1 MKKVPFLHRAPFKEH
16 NLNSWKFSMNQSYK
30 NFRSFVEFR
39 GNNQRL
45 FRGGVKR
52 VRDRESASRVC
63 AAATIAVARGKTE
76 RQETVSGRGNNVLES
91 CPGPWGALRLPS
103 LWSLETRLCL
113 SFFLSFPA
121 CDNPFPPHLALRVIS
136 LSANGAWVFRSI
148 ERWPSKR
155 AWWTSKPALQRC
167 RAAYRAAVKRKK
179 VEVER
184 LAIVAP
190 PVSYLTFIIIFGNDS
205 VDVQRTNAE
214 KAGTNNF
221 TPEANFVPRADHLP

>member
-1 MKKVPFLHRAPFKEH
+1 
-16 NLNSWKFSMNQSYK
+16 MNQSYK

-63 AAATIAVARGKTE
+63 AAATIAVARRKTE

-155 AWWTSKPALQRC
+155 AWWTSKPATMSRGLSSGGQKEKGWGRKVGHC
-167 RAAYRAAVKRKK
+167 CAARFIFNVYY
-179 VEVER
+179 
-184 LAIVAP
+184 
-190 PVSYLTFIIIFGNDS
+190 YLW
-205 VDVQRTNAE
+205 
-214 KAGTNNF
+214 
-221 TPEANFVPRADHLP
+221 